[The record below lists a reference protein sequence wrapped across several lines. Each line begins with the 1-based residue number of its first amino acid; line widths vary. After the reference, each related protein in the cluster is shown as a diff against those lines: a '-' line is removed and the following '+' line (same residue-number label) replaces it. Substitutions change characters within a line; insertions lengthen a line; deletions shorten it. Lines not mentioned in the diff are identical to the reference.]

1 MRLRFHNFR
10 VAFFVLLLS
19 IASFAQSGGELRF
32 CIHAD
37 PKTFNPLLVGDDPSE
52 TVRYLTGGVLL
63 RINRVTQQMEP
74 ELAKSWKVSPDGRKI
89 TFKLRTGIYFSDGT
103 PFSAADVAYTMQQL
117 MDPNLHSPTG
127 DQFRSDAGKVETA
140 VLAPDRVT
148 ITFPAPVAG
157 LDRLFDQVAILSATS
172 PKKEMAVLGPF
183 YMADYKPGVYVL
195 LKRNPNYWRHDASGR
210 QLPYLD
216 SVRLYIQQNRDLEVI
231 RFVRG
236 EVDLINTLDA
246 EYFEKLASQSS
257 ATAAHDAGVGFDT
270 EQIWFNQVPGAPL
283 PEYKKAW
290 FTSTNFRRAISE
302 AINREDLARIVFRGH
317 AHPAVGAISPAN
329 TFWFNSKLKVQPYDP
344 KGALRTLAQDG
355 FHLDN
360 GVLRDK
366 AGNAV
371 EFSLITN
378 SGNKYRQLM
387 ATMMQQDLAKIG
399 IRLNVVTLDFPSL
412 IERISHTF
420 NYESCLLG
428 LVNDD
433 LDPNAQMNV
442 WLSSASDHQW
452 NPEQKTPATAWEA
465 ELDTLMR
472 AQASTTNP
480 KKRKQYMD
488 RVQEIVY
495 QQNPFIYLV
504 NKDGLSAISPA
515 VQNANATVLRPQ
527 TYWNIDELWLQKST
541 QVAKGRE

>member
-1 MRLRFHNFR
+1 MSVIHKFR
-10 VAFFVLLLS
+10 VAIILAVLSL
-19 IASFAQSGGELRF
+19 AAMAQSGGELRF

-63 RINRVTQQMEP
+63 RINRVTQQIEP
-74 ELAKSWKVSPDGRKI
+74 ELAKSWRVSPDGRKI
-89 TFKLRTGIYFSDGT
+89 TFKLRNGLYFSDGT

-127 DQFRSDAGKVETA
+127 DQFRSDAGKIETA
-140 VLAPDRVT
+140 VLAPDRVA

-157 LDRLFDQVAILSATS
+157 LDRLFDQVAIMSATS

-195 LKRNPNYWRHDASGR
+195 LKRNPNYWRQDASGK

-216 SVRLYIQQNRDLEVI
+216 SVRLYIQQNHDLEI
-231 RFVRG
+231 MRFVRG
-236 EVDLINTLDA
+236 EVDLVNTLDA
-246 EYFEKLASQSS
+246 EYFEKLASQS
-257 ATAAHDAGVGFDT
+257 TAAHDAGVGFDT
-270 EQIWFNQVPGAPL
+270 EQIWFNQVPSAPL
-283 PEYKKAW
+283 PPYKKAW
-290 FTSTNFRRAISE
+290 FTSTNFRRAISQ
-302 AINREDLARIVFRGH
+302 AINRDDLARVVFRGH

-329 TFWFNSKLKVQPYDP
+329 TFWFNSKLKAQSYDP
-344 KGALRTLAQDG
+344 DGALRTLAQDG
-355 FHLDN
+355 FRLDK
-360 GVLRDK
+360 GVLRDRT
-366 AGNAV
+366 GNPV
-371 EFSLITN
+371 EFSVITN

-399 IRLNVVTLDFPSL
+399 IRVNVVTLDFPSL
-412 IERISHTF
+412 IDRISHSF

-465 ELDTLMR
+465 ELDKLMR
-472 AQASTTNP
+472 AQASTTNF

-495 QQNPFIYLV
+495 EQNPFIYLV
-504 NKDGLSAISPA
+504 NKDGLSAISPT
-515 VQNANATVLRPQ
+515 VQNASASVLRPQ
-527 TYWNIDELWLQKST
+527 TYWNIDELWLQNA